1 MNAMGTGR
9 TTQVLAGVGL
19 LFLLLP
25 LAVVVLASFGA
36 TDYVAFPPQGWSLH
50 AYADALD
57 HTEFR
62 DSLVLSLQLAVLV
75 AVVSTALGTLAA
87 LGLRILRT
95 RAALR
100 LEALFLAP
108 LAVPHLVLG
117 VAILQVIGLLGLGV
131 SLPVLV
137 AGHLVICLPYAT
149 RLVIAALA
157 TIDPNAERAAAVLG
171 ASPWYVVR
179 HVTLPHARPAIVASL
194 FITATVS
201 FDDVG
206 IALFLANADTQ
217 TLPVRIF
224 HYVEYH
230 FAPFIAA
237 LGAVLIVV
245 PVVAAVA
252 VERWFGLGRLF
263 GLTTRR

>member
-1 MNAMGTGR
+1 MGTGR
-9 TTQVLAGVGL
+9 LTRVLAAAGL
-19 LFLLLP
+19 AFVLLP
-25 LAVVVLASFGA
+25 LAVVVVTSFGA
-36 TDYVAFPPQGWSLH
+36 TEYVAFPPRGWSVR
-50 AYADALD
+50 AWADALTR
-57 HTEFR
+57 TEFL
-62 DSLVLSLQLAVLV
+62 DSLLLSLELAGIV
-75 AVVSTALGTLAA
+75 AVVATTLGTAAA
-87 LGLRILRT
+87 LGLRMLPPG
-95 RAALR
+95 AALR

-117 VAILQVIGLLGLGV
+117 VAILQVIGLLMLGV

-149 RLVIAALA
+149 RLVVAALA
-157 TIDPNAERAAAVLG
+157 TIDPNTERAAAVLG
-171 ASPWYVVR
+171 ASAWYTVW
-179 HVTLPHARPAIVASL
+179 HVTLPHVRPAVVASL

-206 IALFLANADTQ
+206 IALFLSNADTE

-224 HYVEYH
+224 HYVEYQ

-237 LGAVLIVV
+237 LGAVLIAV
-245 PVVAAVA
+245 PVVAAVL

-263 GLTTRR
+263 GLATRR

>member
-1 MNAMGTGR
+1 MGR
-9 TTQVLAGVGL
+9 TTTLMAAAGL
-19 LFLLLP
+19 LFLLAP
-25 LAVVVLASFGA
+25 LLVVIAASFGA
-36 TDYVAFPPQGWSLH
+36 TDYVAFPPQGWSLQ
-50 AYADALD
+50 AYADAFD
-57 HTEFR
+57 RTEFR
-62 DSLVLSLQLAVLV
+62 DSLLLSLQIAAIVG
-75 AVVSTALGTLAA
+75 VVSTALGGLAA
-87 LGLRILRT
+87 LGLRLLRT
-95 RAALR
+95 AAALR
-100 LEALFLAP
+100 IEALFLAP

-149 RLVIAALA
+149 RLVIASLA
-157 TIDPNAERAAAVLG
+157 TIDPNTERAAAVLG
-171 ASPWYVVR
+171 ADSWYVLR
-179 HVTLPHARPAIVASL
+179 HVTLPHARPAMVASL

-206 IALFLANADTQ
+206 ISLFLANADTE

-224 HYVEYH
+224 HYVEYQ
-230 FAPFIAA
+230 FAPFIAG

-245 PVVAAVA
+245 PVVAAVL

-263 GLTTRR
+263 GLGPGSR